1 MAGSDVRV
9 VTVNDENASDDDR
22 IVTAARPN
30 TTATLANTTFLGGGA
45 RNIIVTTTG
54 TGDNG
59 KTTTITGTDVFGNS
73 LSETITSTGSAEAVA
88 GTKLFLTVT
97 AVECS
102 AQYAANLKVGSGTL
116 CAQAIGGGAR
126 VRLKGMS
133 ITSGGTAGTISF
145 INGTPETGTTLF
157 KARTI
162 GTANDVVDRTIP
174 AEGLLFA
181 SGMSV
186 SYTVDHA
193 DMMTFFFT
201 QEIKWRLLGQQHLDQ
216 LLKK

>member
-1 MAGSDVRV
+1 MSTTV
-9 VTVNDENASDDDR
+9 VTPKFISDENASDDDR

-73 LSETITSTGSAEAVA
+73 LTETITSTGSAEAVA

-102 AQYAANLKVGSGTL
+102 AQYAANIKVGSGTL
-116 CAQAIGGGAR
+116 CAEAIQGSNR
-126 VRLKGMS
+126 IRLKGFS
-133 ITSGGTAGTISF
+133 IVSGGTAGTISYF
-145 INGTPETGTTLF
+145 NGTPESGTALF
-157 KARTI
+157 KS
-162 GTANDVVDRTIP
+162 
-174 AEGLLFA
+174 E
-181 SGMSV
+181 
-186 SYTVDHA
+186 
-193 DMMTFFFT
+193 
-201 QEIKWRLLGQQHLDQ
+201 
-216 LLKK
+216 

>member
-1 MAGSDVRV
+1 MGYQTDVRV
-9 VTVNDENASDDDR
+9 LTVSDENASDDNR
-22 IVTAARPN
+22 IVEAARPD
-30 TTATLANTTFLGGGA
+30 TTATLANTNFASGGA

-73 LSETITSTGSAEAVA
+73 LSETITSTSSAEAVA
-88 GTKLFLTVT
+88 GSKLFLTVS

-102 AQYAANLKVGSGTL
+102 AKYAADIKVGSGTL

-201 QEIKWRLLGQQHLDQ
+201 
-216 LLKK
+216 